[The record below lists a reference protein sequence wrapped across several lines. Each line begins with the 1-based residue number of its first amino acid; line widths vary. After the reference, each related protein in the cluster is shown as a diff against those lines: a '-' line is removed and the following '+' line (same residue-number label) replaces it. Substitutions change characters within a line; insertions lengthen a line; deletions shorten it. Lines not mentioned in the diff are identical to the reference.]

1 MKKLFIVALVALMP
15 FGAFAQKFGHFNSAD
30 ILPLMPEYKAAEAEL
45 QELTSQYQ
53 DEFNYMVTEYQKK
66 EDDYLKN
73 RESLPEATRQRREQD
88 LADSQQKI
96 QEYRMNSSTN
106 LENKQAELL
115 NNINEKALKAVKEV
129 GEEGGYICIFD
140 LGGSVPFV
148 NATLTTDVT
157 EPIKAKLGIK

>member
-1 MKKLFIVALVALMP
+1 MKKFFIVALVALMP

>member
-1 MKKLFIVALVALMP
+1 MKKFFIVALVALMP

-140 LGGSVPFV
+140 LGGGVPFV

-157 EPIKAKLGIK
+157 EPIKVKLGIK

>member
-45 QELTSQYQ
+45 QELTTQYQ

-73 RESLPEATRQRREQD
+73 RDSLPEATRQRREQD

-96 QEYRMNSSTN
+96 QEYRMNSSAN

-140 LGGSVPFV
+140 LGGGVPFV

>member
-1 MKKLFIVALVALMP
+1 
-15 FGAFAQKFGHFNSAD
+15 
-30 ILPLMPEYKAAEAEL
+30 MPEYKAAEAEL
-45 QELTSQYQ
+45 QEWTTQYQ

-96 QEYRMNSSTN
+96 QEYRMNSSAN

-140 LGGSVPFV
+140 LGGGVPFV

>member
-45 QELTSQYQ
+45 QELSTQYQ

-73 RESLPEATRQRREQD
+73 RETLPEATRQRREQD

-96 QEYRMNSSTN
+96 QEYRMNSSAN

-140 LGGSVPFV
+140 LGGGVPFV
-148 NATLTTDVT
+148 NVTLTTDVT

>member
-45 QELTSQYQ
+45 QELTTQYQ

-96 QEYRMNSSTN
+96 QEYRMNSSAN

-140 LGGSVPFV
+140 LGGGVPFV

>member
-45 QELTSQYQ
+45 QVLTTQYQ

-96 QEYRMNSSTN
+96 QEYRMNSSAN

-115 NNINEKALKAVKEV
+115 NSINEKALKAVKEV

-140 LGGSVPFV
+140 LGGGVPFV

>member
-1 MKKLFIVALVALMP
+1 MKKFFIVALVALMP

-140 LGGSVPFV
+140 LGGGVPFV

>member
-1 MKKLFIVALVALMP
+1 MKKFFIVALVALMP

-45 QELTSQYQ
+45 QELTTQYQ

-96 QEYRMNSSTN
+96 QEYRMNSSAN

-140 LGGSVPFV
+140 LGGGVPFV

>member
-45 QELTSQYQ
+45 QELSTQYQ

-66 EDDYLKN
+66 EEDYLKN

-96 QEYRMNSSTN
+96 QEYRMNSSAN

-115 NNINEKALKAVKEV
+115 GNINEKALKAVKEV

-140 LGGSVPFV
+140 LGGGVPFV

>member
-45 QELTSQYQ
+45 QELTTQYQ

-96 QEYRMNSSTN
+96 QEYRMNSSAN

-115 NNINEKALKAVKEV
+115 NSINEKALKAVKEV

-140 LGGSVPFV
+140 LGGGVPFV

>member
-1 MKKLFIVALVALMP
+1 MKKLFIVALVALIP

-45 QELTSQYQ
+45 QELTTQYQ

-96 QEYRMNSSTN
+96 QEYRMNSSAN

-140 LGGSVPFV
+140 LGGGVPFV